1 MSKSGLTC
9 SCLVDTHGL
18 LEIAMQTSGNLQTSL
33 LDQISS
39 GMIGITAMVWQEFKG
54 MFPDEADALYST

>member
-1 MSKSGLTC
+1 
-9 SCLVDTHGL
+9 LVDTHGL